1 MAGPPPYAPRTMAE
15 PSRFCL
21 VLERASEDVHEP
33 DFVADLPLVSFDA
46 FVAGHRVF
54 GWVRLDA
61 DRLTDLLNDHEE
73 LLLLNVMV
81 EHLAD
86 GSTVSADQAI
96 VHRVDLVAVRASGPR
111 GEASRRADTRAH
123 PVLVESGPYL
133 IGGHVH
139 AAPGVGP
146 ARRIRGSDP
155 MIPLTEAWIEY
166 RCGDEVRRRR
176 LGTIIVNRDLATRI
190 DPVVERDLEAAGQAA
205 AAVSGSQAP
214 AGP

>member
-1 MAGPPPYAPRTMAE
+1 MAE
-15 PSRFCL
+15 PRRFCL

-33 DFVADLPLVSFDA
+33 EFVTDLPLVSFDA

-73 LLLLNVMV
+73 LLLVNVMV

-86 GSTVSADQAI
+86 GTTVSADEAV
-96 VHRVDLVAVRASGPR
+96 VHRADLVAVRASGPR
-111 GEASRRADTRAH
+111 GEASRRADTQAH
-123 PVLVESGPYL
+123 PVLVESGPYR

-139 AAPGVGP
+139 AAPGIGA
-146 ARRIRGSDP
+146 ARRIRGREP

-166 RCGDEVRRRR
+166 RSGEELRRRR
-176 LGTIIVNRDLATRI
+176 LGTIIVNRDLAARM
-190 DPVVERDLEAAGQAA
+190 DPVAEVDLEAEGLP
-205 AAVSGSQAP
+205 AP
-214 AGP
+214 AVAGS

>member
-1 MAGPPPYAPRTMAE
+1 MAE

-33 DFVADLPLVSFDA
+33 EFVADLPLVSFDA

-73 LLLLNVMV
+73 LLLVNVMV
-81 EHLAD
+81 EHLSD
-86 GSTVSADQAI
+86 GTTVSADQAI
-96 VHRVDLVAVRASGPR
+96 VHRADLVAVRASGPR
-111 GEASRRADTRAH
+111 GEASRREDTQPHA
-123 PVLVESGPYL
+123 VIVEAGPYR

-139 AAPGVGP
+139 AAPGIGL
-146 ARRIRGSDP
+146 ARRIRGGKP

-166 RCGDEVRRRR
+166 RSGDELQRRR
-176 LGTIIVNRDLATRI
+176 LGTIIVNRDVAARI
-190 DPVVERDLEAAGQAA
+190 DPVAALDVEPGGLAAPGVAR
-205 AAVSGSQAP
+205 S
-214 AGP
+214 

>member
-1 MAGPPPYAPRTMAE
+1 MAE

-33 DFVADLPLVSFDA
+33 DFVTDLPLVSFDA

-73 LLLLNVMV
+73 LLLVNVMI

-86 GSTVSADQAI
+86 GTTVSAEEA
-96 VHRVDLVAVRASGPR
+96 VVRRADLVAVRASGPR
-111 GEASRRADTRAH
+111 GEASRRADTQAH
-123 PVLVESGPYL
+123 PVLVESGPYR

-139 AAPGVGP
+139 AAPGIGP
-146 ARRIRGSDP
+146 ARRIRGREP

-166 RCGDEVRRRR
+166 RSGDELRRRR
-176 LGTIIVNRDLATRI
+176 LGTIIVNRDLAARM
-190 DPVVERDLEAAGQAA
+190 DPVAEVDLEAEGLPATAVAG
-205 AAVSGSQAP
+205 S
-214 AGP
+214 

>member
-1 MAGPPPYAPRTMAE
+1 MAE

-33 DFVADLPLVSFDA
+33 EFVADLPLVSFDA

-73 LLLLNVMV
+73 LVLVNVMV

-86 GSTVSADQAI
+86 GATVSADEA
-96 VHRVDLVAVRASGPR
+96 VVRRADLIAVRASGPR
-111 GEASRRADTRAH
+111 GEASRREDTRLH
-123 PVLVESGPYL
+123 PVIVESGPYR

-146 ARRIRGSDP
+146 ARRIRGREP

-166 RCGDEVRRRR
+166 RSGDELRRRR
-176 LGTIIVNRDLATRI
+176 VGTIIVNRDLAARI
-190 DPVVERDLEAAGQAA
+190 DPVAELDVEPGALAAR
-205 AAVSGSQAP
+205 AVTGS
-214 AGP
+214 

>member
-1 MAGPPPYAPRTMAE
+1 MAE

-33 DFVADLPLVSFDA
+33 EFVADLPLVSFDA

-54 GWVRLDA
+54 GWIRLDA

-73 LLLLNVMV
+73 LLLVNVMV

-86 GSTVSADQAI
+86 GSTVTADEA
-96 VHRVDLVAVRASGPR
+96 VVRRADLVAVRASGPR
-111 GEASRRADTRAH
+111 GEASRREDTQPH
-123 PVLVESGPYL
+123 PVIVESGPYR

-139 AAPGVGP
+139 AAPGIGP
-146 ARRIRGSDP
+146 ARRIRGGKP

-166 RCGDEVRRRR
+166 RSGDELQRRR
-176 LGTIIVNRDLATRI
+176 LGTIIVNRDLAARI
-190 DPVVERDLEAAGQAA
+190 DPVAELDVEPGGLAAPG
-205 AAVSGSQAP
+205 VSRG
-214 AGP
+214 

>member
-1 MAGPPPYAPRTMAE
+1 MAE

-33 DFVADLPLVSFDA
+33 EFVADLPLVSFDA

-73 LLLLNVMV
+73 LVLVNVMV

-86 GSTVSADQAI
+86 GATVSADEA
-96 VHRVDLVAVRASGPR
+96 VVRRADLIAVRASGPR
-111 GEASRRADTRAH
+111 GEASRREDTRPH
-123 PVLVESGPYL
+123 PVIVESGPYR

-146 ARRIRGSDP
+146 ARRIRGREP

-166 RCGDEVRRRR
+166 RSGDELRRRR
-176 LGTIIVNRDLATRI
+176 VGTIIVNRDLAARI
-190 DPVVERDLEAAGQAA
+190 DPVAELDVEPGALAAR
-205 AAVSGSQAP
+205 AVTG
-214 AGP
+214 G